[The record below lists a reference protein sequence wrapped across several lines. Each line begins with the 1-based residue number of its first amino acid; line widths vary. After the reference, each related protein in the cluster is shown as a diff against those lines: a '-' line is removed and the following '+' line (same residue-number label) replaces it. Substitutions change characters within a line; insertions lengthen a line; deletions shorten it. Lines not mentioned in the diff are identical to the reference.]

1 MISVNLN
8 LPRKHNHHRNLRI
21 QKHLSLFIL
30 ILYFPTLLCVGLA
43 SSFYKNKFGVS
54 SPLFVSLH
62 SPTATCNLK
71 ARAITFVF
79 LFFIFSFASLSFLL
93 YVKTII
99 IIIII
104 CVFSFSF
111 RLSGTVFS
119 FGFLLLF
126 YPHFIFPSFS
136 WNEFDKRRHQLR
148 VS

>member
-54 SPLFVSLH
+54 SPLSVSLH

-99 IIIII
+99 IIVI

-111 RLSGTVFS
+111 RYRLLIWFLASFLSPFYFS
-119 FGFLLLF
+119 FFFL
-126 YPHFIFPSFS
+126 
-136 WNEFDKRRHQLR
+136 E
-148 VS
+148 